1 MVGMTRGLKLSL
13 YTVAMAAALSAGLT
27 GCGGGVKETLG
38 LNRQAPDE
46 FQVVRRPPL
55 AIPPDF
61 RLRPPEPGAPPTG
74 MGTAQDMGRAALYGN
89 GGGAF
94 QGGWIGQNGA
104 VAGRQGLS
112 GGERAFL
119 SAVGA
124 DKASPDIR
132 ATVNRESSVLAEEER
147 PFTDRL
153 VFWRDPPPSGTLV
166 DADAE
171 ARRLRERQ
179 ALGEPVTQG
188 ETPTIKREQRGMF
201 EGLF

>member
-13 YTVAMAAALSAGLT
+13 YTVAATVALSAGLT

-38 LNRQAPDE
+38 LSRQAPDE

-61 RLRPPEPGAPPTG
+61 RLRPPDPGAPPAG
-74 MGTAQDMGRAALYGN
+74 MGTAQDMGRAAIY
-89 GGGAF
+89 GGGDPQ
-94 QGGWIGQNGA
+94 QGGWIRQNGA

-112 GGERAFL
+112 GGEQSFL
-119 SAVGA
+119 AAVGA
-124 DKASPDIR
+124 DRASPDIR
-132 ATVNRESSVLAEEER
+132 ATVNRESSILAEEER

-153 VFWRDPPPSGTLV
+153 VFWRDPQPSGTLV

-171 ARRLRERQ
+171 AKRLRERQ

-188 ETPTIKREQRGMF
+188 ETPTIKREQRGIF